1 MTEYYTEVIAALI
14 LDLTISRQQIITD
27 ADLFA
32 VAHFEQIQILSSL
45 NVELIKVNK
54 ETSDP

>member
-14 LDLTISRQQIITD
+14 LDFTISRQQIITD

-32 VAHFEQIQILSSL
+32 VAHFEQIQILSS
-45 NVELIKVNK
+45 VECQTHQGKQRNK
-54 ETSDP
+54 

>member
-14 LDLTISRQQIITD
+14 LDFTISRQQIITES
-27 ADLFA
+27 DLFA